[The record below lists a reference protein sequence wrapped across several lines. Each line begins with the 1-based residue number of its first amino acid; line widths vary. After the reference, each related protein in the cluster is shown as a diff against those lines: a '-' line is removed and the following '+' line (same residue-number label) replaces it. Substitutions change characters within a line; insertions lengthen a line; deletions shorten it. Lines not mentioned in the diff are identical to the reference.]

1 METDH
6 WAGQWGLT
14 VCGGTFRSG
23 PCERKNRWWQNV
35 IGMGDSFSQIS
46 TALGKKCLGSLAIWL
61 SLELPKK
68 GCCSCNLFNNLVDM
82 HFIIP
87 LGHRGPVVSPR
98 CIGPGRAGTQ
108 TFYYPVIWY
117 NNKIINLYFNV
128 EERPVPQFFPFVQ
141 VKHLTKEAK
150 AKLKGL

>member
-1 METDH
+1 MVERLDLVPVK
-6 WAGQWGLT
+6 GKI
-14 VCGGTFRSG
+14 GGDKILSEWVTLSYKYQL
-23 PCERKNRWWQNV
+23 PWE
-35 IGMGDSFSQIS
+35 
-46 TALGKKCLGSLAIWL
+46 KKCLGLLAIWL

-68 GCCSCNLFNNLVDM
+68 SCCSSNLFNNLDDM

-98 CIGPGRAGTQ
+98 SIGPGRAGTQ

-117 NNKIINLYFNV
+117 NNKIMNLYINV

-150 AKLKGL
+150 AKLKGP